1 MRLNVYS
8 KQINKTTNNYNK
20 IISLLLAL
28 GLIFTIIMP
37 LISMMLNLFS
47 VNIIK
52 IVTSTRFL
60 TALKNS
66 LLLSIIATILSV
78 VLAYVLAWCISRTTI
93 CFKGLFTIILSIP
106 MLIPSIS
113 HGIGLVILFG
123 TNGIITN
130 VFHLPFTIYGTFGII
145 AGSVMYSFPVAFL
158 MILEIFRLEDSTP
171 YEAATV
177 MGLSRME
184 KIKIITIPYFKKPM
198 VTVLFAVFTMI
209 ITDYGVP
216 LMVGGKHITLP
227 VMMYQDVIGM
237 LEFGKGSVIGIVLL
251 IPALIACMVDGRI
264 RESGNKEFVKKEFYI
279 LPKRIRDFCAYII
292 CIITSILVLAPI
304 IVFCVLSFVNKYPLD
319 MSLTSKHIQ
328 HALKL
333 NAGQY
338 LINSLIIAFLVSVLG
353 VLLAVTNA
361 YFTVR
366 IPSKISRGL
375 HLLSIISLAIPGI
388 VLGLSYVI
396 FFKGSYIYG
405 TFIILI
411 LANIIHFFSSP
422 YLLIYNTFNK
432 LNMNIESVGMTLG
445 ISRWHIIKDIILPM
459 SKDTI
464 LEMFSYFFVNSMIT
478 ISAVSFLA
486 SVSNKPISLLIPQF
500 EGQMQL
506 ECAAIVSL
514 LIFIINMI
522 LKGTILLLKR
532 KK

>member
-1 MRLNVYS
+1 MHLNVYS
-8 KQINKTTNNYNK
+8 QHINKTTKGYQK
-20 IISLLLAL
+20 ISRLLLVI
-28 GLIFTIIMP
+28 GLTFSIIMP
-37 LISMMLNLFS
+37 LIAMMINIFS

-52 IVTSTRFL
+52 IVTSTKFL
-60 TALKNS
+60 SALKNS
-66 LLLSIIATILSV
+66 LLLSAIATILSV
-78 VLAYVLAWCISRTTI
+78 SLAYILAWCISRTAI

-123 TNGIITN
+123 TNGVMTN
-130 VFHLPFTIYGTFGII
+130 MFNLPFTIYGIWGII
-145 AGSVMYSFPVAFL
+145 MGSVLYSFPIAFL
-158 MILEIFRLEDSTP
+158 MVLEIFHLEDSTP

-184 KIKIITIPYFKKPM
+184 KFKIITIPYFKKPM
-198 VTVLFAVFTMI
+198 ITVLFAVFTMV

-216 LMVGGKHITLP
+216 LMVGGKCITLP

-237 LEFGKGSVIGIVLL
+237 LEFGKGSVIGIILL
-251 IPALIACMVDGRI
+251 IPALIACLVDSRI
-264 RESGNKEFVKKEFYI
+264 RENGNKEFVKKEFRI
-279 LPKRIRDFCAYII
+279 LPQKIRDFGAYTI
-292 CIITSILVLAPI
+292 CTISSLLVLSPI
-304 IVFCVLSFVNKYPLD
+304 IVFSVLSFVNKYPLD
-319 MSLTSKHIQ
+319 MSLTFKHLQ

-338 LINSLIIAFLVSVLG
+338 LINSLFIAFLVSILG
-353 VLLAVTNA
+353 VLLAITSA

-366 IPSKISRGL
+366 MPSKISGVL
-375 HLLSIISLAIPGI
+375 HLLSIMSLSIPGI

-396 FFKGSYIYG
+396 FFKGSYVYG
-405 TFIILI
+405 TFAILI

-422 YLLIYNTFNK
+422 YLLIYNTFGK
-432 LNMNIESVGMTLG
+432 INMNLESVGMTLG
-445 ISRWHIIKDIILPM
+445 ISRWHIIKDILLPL

-522 LKGTILLLKR
+522 LKGTVLLLK
-532 KK
+532 KKK